1 MSVDEESVLLS
12 MLADYVERVDAEES
26 AEELRDRLMEDG
38 DSLRDITRKY
48 INKDTNGHRNQS
60 N

>member
-1 MSVDEESVLLS
+1 